1 MSKIRSWSER
11 GRYGLENPPLNWHDR
26 PWQLIQ
32 SGQRVRVQQEGEAQ
46 HCHCQGWAQLRMP
59 EMFRVQGRLRQRL
72 LDSPRYWVRE
82 RGTRLCALFNPKLNI
97 FLYHSSH
104 NFHRRP
110 NFDHWRVARLETK
123 HEKPVFYIFLW
134 VIPGSESPFKLRMQI
149 QQLKLMRIHA
159 DPHTQPWHKL
169 SWNTLPASKWKYI
182 KQKLSH
188 NYQYSTSIP
197 LSDKT
202 QQLFEIWQ
210 VKPNVYYIC

>member
-32 SGQRVRVQQEGEAQ
+32 SGQRVRVKQEGEAQ

-134 VIPGSESPFKLRMQI
+134 VIPGSWSAFKLRMQI
-149 QQLKLMRIHA
+149 QQLKLMWIHA

-169 SWNTLPASKWKYI
+169 SWNMICYKFGPVPNHNSRCESSLYHRNPPLNTLR
-182 KQKLSH
+182 
-188 NYQYSTSIP
+188 
-197 LSDKT
+197 
-202 QQLFEIWQ
+202 
-210 VKPNVYYIC
+210 